1 MAKKKPSDPILDA
14 VQDLL
19 IVQLAQSGV
28 DGHSIRRIARVDMN
42 RVTRILKVL
51 NKRKKG
57 RGKTD
62 G

>member
-1 MAKKKPSDPILDA
+1 MAKKPSDPILDT

-28 DGHSIRRIARVDMN
+28 DGHGIRRIARVNMN

-51 NKRKKG
+51 KKRKKG
-57 RGKTD
+57 RGNAD

>member
-1 MAKKKPSDPILDA
+1 MAKEANPLLET

-28 DGHSIRRIARVDMN
+28 DGRRIRRIARVDMN
-42 RVTRILKVL
+42 RVTRILKIL
-51 NKRKKG
+51 NKRKRG
-57 RGKTD
+57 RGKAD